1 MIDKMLVNERSKRT
15 LQGKPARFNE
25 FVLGQEPSG
34 GCPKCRLYL
43 EDGCKGVLCTG
54 CQAYWHYECAGVNDE
69 ILESEW
75 NGVDFQCSLHKTTV
89 STIKSSNQK
98 SIGMLFSDV
107 RIKGFN
113 LNVKEKLK
121 DKLQNIDSKLNIENN
136 DSGRQYTIRLNTVS
150 YQMIALNMVTLGN
163 QLGGLKVKNNDVDR
177 NGTGVQCQYVVD
189 ICPEMSASIT
199 CYHTKSSMLVQLVG
213 RKSD

>member
-1 MIDKMLVNERSKRT
+1 MFDSYWFS
-15 LQGKPARFNE
+15 QY
-25 FVLGQEPSG
+25 LGQEPSG
-34 GCPKCRLYL
+34 GCPKCRLYV

-69 ILESEW
+69 ILENEW
-75 NGVDFQCSLHKTTV
+75 NGVEFQCSLHKTTV

-98 SIGMLFSDV
+98 NIGMLFSDV

-136 DSGRQYTIRLNTVS
+136 DRRRRRRKKKTNLFLRNCKKFTIHLRKLFKVLQFPRRMPCMKAPAQGPEPCSYT
-150 YQMIALNMVTLGN
+150 
-163 QLGGLKVKNNDVDR
+163 
-177 NGTGVQCQYVVD
+177 
-189 ICPEMSASIT
+189 
-199 CYHTKSSMLVQLVG
+199 
-213 RKSD
+213 